1 MSKSESIMKL
11 EQYTI
16 VSIVIIYTPLSILNY
31 TSYKNRS
38 VTMYLFELVTE
49 LKKNI
54 FSGIDKMFYNFMIQY
69 FQGIFTLETAIGILY
84 INEHIF

>member
-31 TSYKNRS
+31 TSYKKRS

-49 LKKNI
+49 LKKR
-54 FSGIDKMFYNFMIQY
+54 S
-69 FQGIFTLETAIGILY
+69 FQGLIKCFTTS
-84 INEHIF
+84 

>member
-31 TSYKNRS
+31 TSYQKKFS
-38 VTMYLFELVTE
+38 VTRICLNQSL
-49 LKKNI
+49 N
-54 FSGIDKMFYNFMIQY
+54 
-69 FQGIFTLETAIGILY
+69 
-84 INEHIF
+84 